1 MNLPKDGDPI
11 TQDQVDLALNLSK
24 FAGAAPGSK
33 GWHTG
38 LFEPWALKF
47 GYPDGMPVYAEVN
60 VSGQGFHIYYLND
73 GWAAPLIMKKNETPA
88 DYGIQPKAKATATTG
103 K

>member
-1 MNLPKDGDPI
+1 
-11 TQDQVDLALNLSK
+11 
-24 FAGAAPGSK
+24 
-33 GWHTG
+33 
-38 LFEPWALKF
+38 
-47 GYPDGMPVYAEVN
+47 MPVYAEVN